1 MAKERPEEPEKGKET
16 RVRVQA
22 PTTAAG
28 ALAAALR
35 RALLKRQ
42 EAEMA
47 VPATASKPAAAR
59 KRARALH
66 GRLAARPPA
75 HLAPSKHLPRSPLAP
90 KSFPALPPIGG
101 VELGVAAAGIRY
113 RGRHDMM
120 LAAFPPGTAVAGV
133 FTSSRTRGAPVD
145 WCRTCLETGGAGAPT
160 ARALVVNAGNA
171 NVFTGK
177 AGMAAVE
184 ATAAG
189 IAELAKCERSEVF
202 VASTGVIGEPM
213 PVAKVKSAL
222 PQLWKRKSASSSA
235 WESAARAI
243 MTTDTFPKGVT
254 RRARIDD
261 AVVTI
266 NGIAK
271 GSGMVAPD
279 LATMLAFIFTDANL
293 PPHVLQTLVVLGV
306 RDTFNAITVDS
317 DSSTS
322 DMLLAFATQTADHEP
337 VRRAGDPRLRDFRLT
352 LHDAMRELA
361 HLVVRDGEGASK
373 FITVT
378 VSGAESA
385 KAARAVALSIANS
398 PLVKTAIAGG
408 DANWGRIVMA
418 IGKAGETVDRDKL
431 AIHMCGLP
439 VAQKGGRASA
449 YNEAM
454 LTEAMKEPEI
464 EIAVDLGLGTGK
476 ATIWTCDLTAEYIA
490 INGAYR
496 S

>member
-1 MAKERPEEPEKGKET
+1 MAKERPEEPEQGKET
-16 RVRVQA
+16 RVRTQA

-42 EAEMA
+42 EAEMTP
-47 VPATASKPAAAR
+47 PAPKPAAP
-59 KRARALH
+59 KRRRAMR
-66 GRLAARPPA
+66 GRLAAKPPA

-90 KSFPALPPIGG
+90 KGFAAMPPIEG
-101 VELGVAAAGIRY
+101 VALGAAAAGIRY

-120 LAAFPPGTAVAGV
+120 LAVFPQGTAAAGV
-133 FTSSRTRGAPVD
+133 FTTSRTCGAPVT
-145 WCRTCLETGGAGAPT
+145 WCQSCLETKGANGPL

-184 ATAAG
+184 ETAAVT
-189 IAELAKCERSEVF
+189 ADLAKCKRSDVF
-202 VASTGVIGEPM
+202 VASTGVIGEAMPM
-213 PVAKVKSAL
+213 AKVKSAL
-222 PQLWKRKSASSSA
+222 PQLWKRKSGTSSA

-279 LATMLAFIFTDANL
+279 LATMLAFIFTDAKL
-293 PPHVLQTLVVLGV
+293 SPHVLQTLVVLGV
-306 RDTFNAITVDS
+306 RDTFNAITVDG
-317 DSSTS
+317 DASTS
-322 DMLLAFATQTADHEP
+322 DMVLAFATQTADHAP
-337 VRRAGDPRLRDFRLT
+337 VKRAGDPRLRDFRVK

-361 HLVVRDGEGASK
+361 QLVVRDGEGASK

-378 VSGAESA
+378 VTGAESA
-385 KAARAVALSIANS
+385 KAARAIALSIANS

-418 IGKAGETVDRDKL
+418 VGKAGEAVDQNKL
-431 AIHMCGLP
+431 AVHICGLP
-439 VAQKGGRASA
+439 VAQKGQRASA

-454 LTEAMKEPEI
+454 LTHAMKAPEV
-464 EIAVDLGLGTGK
+464 EIAVDLGLGAGK
-476 ATIWTCDLTAEYIA
+476 ATIWTCDLTHGYIE
-490 INGAYR
+490 INGSYR

>member
-1 MAKERPEEPEKGKET
+1 MRAE
-16 RVRVQA
+16 A

-42 EAEMA
+42 EAEISA
-47 VPATASKPAAAR
+47 PQPASAR
-59 KRARALH
+59 KRARTAHRTPLTTK
-66 GRLAARPPA
+66 PPA
-75 HLAPSKHLPRSPLAP
+75 HVAPSKHLPRSPLAP
-90 KSFPALPPIGG
+90 KSFPALPPIKG

-113 RGRHDMM
+113 RGRNDML
-120 LAAFPPGTAVAGV
+120 LAALAPGTAVAGV
-133 FTSSRTRGAPVD
+133 FTTSSTRGAPVD
-145 WCRTCLETGGAGAPT
+145 WCRDCFETGGARGPV

-189 IAELAKCERSEVF
+189 TAELAKCKRHEVF
-202 VASTGVIGEPM
+202 VASTGVIGELMPM
-213 PVAKVKSAL
+213 GKVKTAL
-222 PQLWKRKSASSSA
+222 PQLWKRKSGSSSA

-261 AVVTI
+261 VTVTI

-279 LATMLAFIFTDANL
+279 LATMLAFVFTDAVL
-293 PPHVLQTLVVLGV
+293 PPNVLQTLVVLGV

-322 DMLLAFATQTADHEP
+322 DMVLAFATQAAAHEQ
-337 VRRAGDPRLRDFRLT
+337 VKRAGDPRLRDFRMK
-352 LHDAMRELA
+352 LHDVMRELA
-361 HLVVRDGEGASK
+361 HLVVRDGEGATK

-378 VSGAESA
+378 VTGAESA
-385 KAARAVALSIANS
+385 RAARAVALAIANS

-418 IGKAGETVDRDKL
+418 IGKSGETVEPEKL
-431 AIHMCGLP
+431 AIRMCGLP
-439 VAQKGGRASA
+439 VAQKGQRASA
-449 YNEAM
+449 YDENG
-454 LTEAMKEPEI
+454 LTAAMKKPEI
-464 EIAVDLGLGTGK
+464 EIEIDLGLGAGK
-476 ATIWTCDLTAEYIA
+476 ATIWTCDLTHGYID
-490 INGAYR
+490 INGSYR